1 MIHTMMPVAVR
12 PNSPRFTIKAVAPVS
27 LSLRETIDYTL
38 EAKGSGFR
46 LKLAQ
51 AAGAAN
57 GLSPKV
63 VTDLAEGIEHFHHAS
78 LIFDDLPCMDD
89 ASERRGKR
97 CVHRVAGEAQAIL
110 AALALVNRAYTMC
123 WKAAAQFPDQCA
135 QAARLVERSIGEL
148 GVLEGQARDLSFDP
162 SLGAS
167 EVKAIAAGK
176 TGALLQLTVLLPAV
190 LAGVSF
196 GELLRITRVARYWGI
211 AYQGLD
217 DFQDLCLSGAASGK
231 TPFRDVAQQRPNL
244 VVALG
249 VSEAYQE
256 LHVYLLSAGA
266 QIDQLIEI
274 DSKWAFLAD
283 FHACLTG
290 KESALVEA
298 LETMGQ

>member
-1 MIHTMMPVAVR
+1 MYAVLNQSNPVA
-12 PNSPRFTIKAVAPVS
+12 SIQALAPVS
-27 LSLRETIDYTL
+27 LSLRETIDYAL
-38 EAKGSGFR
+38 ESKGSGFR

-57 GLSPKV
+57 GLSSAV
-63 VTDLAEGIEHFHHAS
+63 VADLAEGIESFHHAS

-110 AALALVNRAYTMC
+110 SALALVNRAYTMC
-123 WKAAAQFPDQCA
+123 WKAAAQFPDHCA

-148 GVLEGQARDLSFDP
+148 GILDGQARDLSFDR
-162 SLGAS
+162 SLGAR

-196 GELLRITRVARYWGI
+196 GECLRVARVARYWGI
-211 AYQGLD
+211 AYQGMD
-217 DFQDLCLSGAASGK
+217 DFQDVCLSGGDSGK
-231 TPFRDVAQQRPNL
+231 TPFRDVVQGRPNL

-249 VSEAYQE
+249 VVDAYRE
-256 LHVYLLSAGA
+256 VHHYLQGAGA
-266 QIDQLIEI
+266 QIDELIQI
-274 DSKWAFLAD
+274 DTKWAFLTQ
-283 FHACLTG
+283 FHACLIG
-290 KESALVEA
+290 KEEA
-298 LETMGQ
+298 LIVALEDANL

>member
-1 MIHTMMPVAVR
+1 MHVAVR
-12 PNSPRFTIKAVAPVS
+12 PSSPRFSIEAVAPVS
-27 LSLRETIDYTL
+27 LSLRETIDYAL

-63 VTDLAEGIEHFHHAS
+63 VTELAEGIEYFHHAS

-123 WKAAAQFPDQCA
+123 WKAAADFPEHCA

-148 GVLEGQARDLSFDP
+148 GILDGQARDLSFER
-162 SLGAS
+162 SLGAR

-196 GELLRITRVARYWGI
+196 GECLRIARVARYWGI
-211 AYQGLD
+211 AYQGMD
-217 DFQDLCLSGAASGK
+217 DFQDMCLAGAASGK
-231 TPFRDVAQQRPNL
+231 TPFRDLAQNRPNL

-249 VSEAYQE
+249 AVEAARDV
-256 LHVYLLSAGA
+256 HTYLQGAGA
-266 QIDQLIEI
+266 QIEQLIAI
-274 DSKWAFLAD
+274 DAKWAFLTN

-290 KESALVEA
+290 KEDALVAA
-298 LETMGQ
+298 LENADL